1 MVNSI
6 SNIIKKTEKCDKF
19 VLNLAINYGGRDEIL
34 MGVNEAIKQGKALEK
49 AEDFSKLLYSKD
61 LPDPDFVIRTSGEM
75 RVSNFMLWQ
84 MAYSEFYFTP
94 VYWPSFS
101 EKDLQRALIDF
112 QKRKRRFGSL

>member
-1 MVNSI
+1 
-6 SNIIKKTEKCDKF
+6 
-19 VLNLAINYGGRDEIL
+19 
-34 MGVNEAIKQGKALEK
+34 MGVNEAIKQGKTLEN
-49 AEDFSKLLYSKD
+49 ADEFGKLLYSKD

-94 VYWPSFS
+94 TYWPSFS